1 MLGRSCL
8 LQITDFNERFNNL
21 PVAEIVNSSW
31 KAKAQM
37 RELVSDTAAC
47 TIWLL
52 YSLHLNQI
60 GSLALLILGGWLII
74 CIQGVN

>member
-47 TIWLL
+47 TI
-52 YSLHLNQI
+52 
-60 GSLALLILGGWLII
+60 
-74 CIQGVN
+74 